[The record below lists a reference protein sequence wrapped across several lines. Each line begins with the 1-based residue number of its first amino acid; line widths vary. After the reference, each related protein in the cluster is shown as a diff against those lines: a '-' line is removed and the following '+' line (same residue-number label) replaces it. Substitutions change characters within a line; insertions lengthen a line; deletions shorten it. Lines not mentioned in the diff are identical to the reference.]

1 MFSLRE
7 HKALSLTLQVL
18 NQTVNEELHSEDF
31 NLNYLIFFS
40 FTQFPTQQQH
50 CYTHSSQWVV
60 IKDLNLHCHPE
71 EDAQEAW
78 N

>member
-31 NLNYLIFFS
+31 NLNYLIFFHLPS
-40 FTQFPTQQQH
+40 FL
-50 CYTHSSQWVV
+50 HSSNTAIHTPASGW
-60 IKDLNLHCHPE
+60 
-71 EDAQEAW
+71 W
-78 N
+78 